1 MKQQGILTDSE
12 FTPVRKAA
20 SSQTFLHSSV
30 NSMHA
35 YVHCMD
41 VSPVASEMIVG
52 WDDLQ
57 VFIQKLWQNAEQI

>member
-1 MKQQGILTDSE
+1 MKAQGILTDSE

-20 SSQTFLHSSV
+20 SGQTFLHSSV
-30 NSMHA
+30 NAMNA
-35 YVHCMD
+35 YVHCMH

-57 VFIQKLWQNAEQI
+57 IFIQKLWQNVEQT